1 MPPHGKKFANH
12 WHGSQPVQDRRQP
25 VSKLGKPAL
34 KQRTLARHEA
44 LASVGPMTMATG
56 LLDNVQVFN
65 GQHFVDD
72 LAFGWLLRNKLIEL
86 LPAERPGGARKVERT
101 ELGDRVLAAWN
112 EKYGL
117 IDLEF

>member
-1 MPPHGKKFANH
+1 MPPHGKKFANYL
-12 WHGSQPVQDRRQP
+12 HGSYPVQGRSNA
-25 VSKLGKPAL
+25 VSELGKPAL

-56 LLDNVQVFN
+56 LLDSIQIFN

-72 LAFGWLLRNKLIEL
+72 LAFGWLLRNKLVER

-101 ELGDRVLAAWN
+101 ACGDEVLAAWN
-112 EKYGL
+112 EKYGP
-117 IDLEF
+117 IDLES